1 MSGTAPSPEYGCR
14 YEYCVLPR
22 YQETGDPFAS
32 GVRYATPASVSGS
45 IGTSEVDQFMG
56 INGEIAKVI
65 QQLLPDMNTIFI
77 HKIEKGNLSLLKVP
91 VRKKT
96 LLNFRDPAD
105 LNALL
110 LLDRSVNLPFHFI
123 KIIKKMYFGFFA

>member
-14 YEYCVLPR
+14 YENCVLPR

-45 IGTSEVDQFMG
+45 IGASEVDQFMG
-56 INGEIAKVI
+56 INGEFAKVI

-91 VRKKT
+91 VRIKN

-105 LNALL
+105 LHPRLIRV
-110 LLDRSVNLPFHFI
+110 RSVHLPSHFI
-123 KIIKKMYFGFFA
+123 KLIKKM

>member
-56 INGEIAKVI
+56 INGEFAKVI

-91 VRKKT
+91 VRKKPI
-96 LLNFRDPAD
+96 LNFRDPPD
-105 LNALL
+105 LNLL
-110 LLDRSVNLPFHFI
+110 LIFAHSVTFPFHFF
-123 KIIKKMYFGFFA
+123 KFIKKI